1 MKVLKAL
8 MSLAMLSSAALVS
21 GQELTSPNGEL
32 SMNFKLD
39 GNGAP
44 VYELFYNNRVVI
56 KPSKLGLELKRE
68 DPNKQ
73 TDFEWTGNK
82 DKDRLDEKAN
92 LMTGFEIV
100 GTETSSFD
108 ETWTPVWGEE
118 SEIRNNYNELRV
130 TLNQPSYL

>member
-32 SMNFKLD
+32 SMKFKLD

-56 KPSKLGLELKRE
+56 KPIR
-68 DPNKQ
+68 
-73 TDFEWTGNK
+73 TD
-82 DKDRLDEKAN
+82 
-92 LMTGFEIV
+92 LMKKPI
-100 GTETSSFD
+100 
-108 ETWTPVWGEE
+108 
-118 SEIRNNYNELRV
+118 
-130 TLNQPSYL
+130 